1 MTECAAASY
10 RPGMTPPN
18 TVKLAAVA
26 WSGAVAAGVVEAA
39 IAVTR
44 LAAEGPL
51 TGPIWVNLG
60 LRVVVFAVA
69 AALIVGLVRGSRA
82 ARIALTGLLSV
93 LGLASLVVPA
103 AIELA
108 GGGTLYAA
116 LDEFG
121 AVRVVHVLLVILA
134 TIAMFTPSANAY
146 FRGRRGA
153 RAPVGASPSGSLNR

>member
-1 MTECAAASY
+1 MPPLRTVA
-10 RPGMTPPN
+10 GMTPPN

-26 WSGAVAAGVVEAA
+26 WSGAVAAGVIEAA

-51 TGPIWVNLG
+51 TTPTWLNLG
-60 LRVVVFAVA
+60 LRVVVFAIA
-69 AALIVGLVRGSRA
+69 AALIVGLVRGARA

-103 AIELA
+103 VLERAQ
-108 GGGTLYAA
+108 GGTLYAA

-121 AVRVVHVLLVILA
+121 AVRVVHVVLVIVA
-134 TIAMFTPSANAY
+134 TFAMYTPSANAY
-146 FRGRRGA
+146 FRGRRGV
-153 RAPVGASPSGSLNR
+153 RAPVGANPIG

>member
-1 MTECAAASY
+1 
-10 RPGMTPPN
+10 MTPPN

-26 WSGAVAAGVVEAA
+26 WSGAIAAGVVEAA

-51 TGPIWVNLG
+51 TGPIWLNLG

-82 ARIALTGLLSV
+82 ARIALTALLSV

-103 AIELA
+103 VLQLA
-108 GGGTLYAA
+108 QGGTLYAA

-121 AVRVVHVLLVILA
+121 AVRVVHVLLVIVA
-134 TIAMFTPSANAY
+134 TIVMYLPSANAY
-146 FRGRRGA
+146 FRRGRGV
-153 RAPVGASPSGSLNR
+153 RAPVGANPIG

>member
-1 MTECAAASY
+1 MGQVSSDSTGADDAA
-10 RPGMTPPN
+10 RP
-18 TVKLAAVA
+18 
-26 WSGAVAAGVVEAA
+26 SGVEPVDVPTDA
-39 IAVTR
+39 
-44 LAAEGPL
+44 P
-51 TGPIWVNLG
+51 
-60 LRVVVFAVA
+60 
-69 AALIVGLVRGSRA
+69 VRGPRLFW
-82 ARIALTGLLSV
+82 RV